1 MNTVETTGKKILCVL
16 LSVVMLVGMMP
27 ALAFAEETPPQSVRT
42 AEEFAAM
49 ESGGDYILEADI
61 TVSSPYSSF
70 GGTFDGNGHTITL
83 AIESDSSNTGLF
95 GTLTGGA
102 EVKNLIVDGSVKS
115 SENNTG
121 AIAGMANTHDGA
133 ITVQNCKNLASI
145 EGYKGVGGMIGICT
159 GTNYGLTILACA
171 NEGDITGANVQV
183 GGIAGNLEGPHEI
196 KDCYN
201 RGGVTGFNFY
211 AGILGRGNKGVS
223 VENCYASGAIAPY
236 GTTTQVGYALVGG
249 GSPSN
254 APCTI
259 KNCYALEGIAASLAY
274 TSGINAEDTAFKS
287 ESEMKSEDFADA
299 LGSNFVGGSGE
310 YPTLFWEIPKAKVT
324 FDVSPENAIITVNGA
339 EYTGDSVVSLATGEY
354 EYTVSLP
361 GYVSQRETITV
372 TDESGTPVAD
382 PSEVTVALSE
392 DSAAWSLVTVNVT
405 PQNAVLTVKDG
416 ETVISQQEATGATP
430 GQYLYKLLKGHQYTY
445 TASASGYGSESGIL
459 NFDQDEASKQIDLKK
474 ISKIEVQGAYKQEY
488 YVGDSLDTEGLE
500 LLVTYEGGQTDTVTE
515 GFEVSG
521 FDSLSPAE
529 NQTLTVSYN
538 GLETTFNISI
548 SEKPFPSSVFNGLA
562 GKASVEYSHNSY
574 FKGADGEEFVDDAEE
589 GALRSNS
596 SNMDRSTVTVTI
608 RLNENIGKA
617 KLSFDY
623 RIESEGSYYVYDG
636 LRINGGSKIGT
647 TSGYVNY
654 ESVVEGGDEITLTY
668 EKDYSGKSGADC
680 VWFKNFALEEL
691 YQLSFDTAEG
701 AEISVTDGKG
711 DEVTAQNGVYFV
723 SNGQYDYTISKFGY
737 ETATGKITVDGQDVK
752 QTVEL
757 KELQKYQVIFDTVL
771 PEGIDGECTYV
782 IISGNS
788 VLFSDG
794 AGSYALPD
802 GEYRYVINHER
813 CESAEGTFTV
823 NGGSIKIENALVRK
837 TVFADFFA
845 ALSDAAIAYNCNEGG
860 ADADYGFEPGK
871 EGENAVLISG
881 NKKQSN
887 STAAMTIEAQS
898 NIVLRF
904 QYKVS
909 SEPSYDKL
917 TILLNG
923 SMLAEKSGTVGW
935 TDFETVMQPGDELVI
950 KYAKDGSG
958 DRNDDSA
965 YLKSFEAEKTYIVS
979 FDGLAGDAALTV
991 TDGSGNI
998 LNASSGRNYIL
1009 PDGDY
1014 GYSVTRYGYK
1024 TVSGSFSVSGSDQNI
1039 SVPEMTAQ
1047 PVHNI
1052 SFSVT
1057 PEGASVE
1064 VSHKDKG
1071 TIEPEGGI
1079 YALPE
1084 GEDFKYSVSLD
1095 GYVSV
1100 SGSITPQEDK
1110 QITIELEYAGQPWD
1124 GTSKS
1129 EPDTAEDGTYLISNA
1144 GELAWFAE
1152 EAGVNTRIKG
1162 RLTANINLNG
1172 KTWEG
1177 FGEYDWQDDSSGFNG
1192 VLDGDGYTISGLVGR
1207 GGLLSCLGP
1216 DGEIRNMTVSGNISG
1231 EDNIGGIADTSK
1243 GLIQNCAFEGSVTN
1257 SASSGSTGGIAGRA
1271 MAGNKIISCTSSA
1284 DISNTCTSYNSQLNM
1299 GGIAGYTYGTVESCY
1314 FTGTVSAREDRTNSG
1329 IAGIVGQLYQDGSIS
1344 GTYSI
1349 GTVTGPENGTAAI
1362 AGKSSGTISNTY
1374 FLSVSGLKAVAE
1386 NSGTDN
1392 SAAVTSE
1399 TMKSGRFA
1407 YDLGEA
1413 YNQDTDGINSGYP
1426 VLKWQGGSEPEV
1438 PEFEQAIAK
1447 DIAALFMKDMH
1458 RAKELAAEKLLIDLE
1473 VESLGGLEAY
1483 REWFGSDLTMEDI
1496 YRNCGIDLEDDG
1508 TLTADRE
1515 NKYQLKKE
1523 EAELYLPVEGEH
1535 GTAISWSSSDE
1546 DVIDPKTGEISLP
1559 PTGKAQVTLTA
1570 TVSMGDYKDTRDFS
1584 FVIWSEDAVNEQT
1597 LSDIKSE
1604 AERTGTFIQ
1613 PLQMYNHYNIKE
1625 AMEQYLERNGYSG
1638 ITVELADAGHKVT
1651 PVDSKAYIAANGDIS
1666 YFTGTGT
1673 GYGTTYAIYDD
1684 VTFVLELDG
1693 SRTEVSVRAHIGWD
1707 FDYVQGLL
1715 DDAMEN
1721 VTWDSI
1727 KGANENA
1734 SSLQEVD
1741 GQQHTVVEGPV
1752 AGELILPYGLQDYT
1766 YAQIKWSSED
1776 ADALYV
1782 TDNNDGFTYTAT
1794 LERPAF
1800 GMEDNAFV
1808 LKGAAVF
1815 KFWDD
1820 YTIDEM
1826 TSLNGY
1832 QDPVESYKLFDITV
1846 PANDTDQSEEI
1857 TAALDKYPSLISDFV
1872 NKDQSANL
1880 EALTADIQMPIPS
1893 ALETNG
1899 IMTDRYYQKVT
1910 MTSSNE
1916 DVLEFNGYHG
1926 VVYRPLPGEEDV
1938 QVSYTVTISDR
1949 RNNATLGEKTFTLTV
1964 KAMEQSEIDEAASW
1978 MNRVCT
1984 EEVYWNGIKGSN
1996 MSKDSITDDLKP
2008 FVEVL
2013 DNNGQLQYIRG
2024 AINLT
2029 FGGIEIDDL
2038 PGYDPMHSQPWR
2050 EFRSSRETVI
2060 SSENLLV
2067 TKPEYNTDV
2076 TIDSVLTHSDYG
2088 KYWEKFGTDSRY
2100 AQFEQF
2106 YKRPVS
2112 VTVTV
2117 KGVNDMYDPNAE
2129 APVKVTV
2136 NVKGNGYEDFAD
2148 MTGYTYSALAS
2159 DDKTAWDALE
2169 ACLIAGGY
2177 KIDGSGAYISAVT
2190 DPNGVKL
2197 EEVEHGVY
2205 SGWLYTVNGQMPDKT
2220 LNQTYLKDGDVI
2232 EFYYSDGKAL
2242 ENQMAAEEVETL
2254 IQALPDVEELTLDD
2268 ARQVIAA
2275 RDGYNSLSGEQQSL
2289 VSAESREKLQKAE
2302 AKIAQLRQEIIAA
2315 FEDAY
2320 RLTGDHLADLI
2331 ENSEAYGMEWMIMG
2345 LARAD
2350 RSDDFDKDAYY
2361 RSIVDFVKENGSAQ
2375 LSGTRSTENAKVV
2388 LALTSIGKDVTDVAG
2403 YNLLEPL
2410 ADLDYLLKQGI
2421 NGSIWALIAFDS
2433 HDYEIPALSDTAEG
2447 TQVTRE
2453 NLIQTIISAQLT
2465 DGGFALS
2472 GNEAD
2477 ADMTAM
2483 AIQALAPYYDSNV
2496 QVKETVDKAL
2506 SCLAS
2511 LQNNDGSFSSDDIT
2525 NAESCAQ
2532 VIVALTALGIDPAD
2546 DVRFI
2551 KNGYTVIDALL
2562 GFYVEGEG
2570 FMHTAGSE
2578 TDPMATEQSY
2588 YSLAAYSRFLTG
2600 KTSLYDMSDVTI
2612 KQETEIIEPEDPSVV
2627 VPGDDTDKPESGTE
2641 IGKDD
2646 DVQIVDV
2653 EKTGDSNSILLWIAI
2668 AACAAGAGGGAYYYR
2683 RKSKR
2688 KDAA

>member
-1 MNTVETTGKKILCVL
+1 
-16 LSVVMLVGMMP
+16 
-27 ALAFAEETPPQSVRT
+27 
-42 AEEFAAM
+42 
-49 ESGGDYILEADI
+49 
-61 TVSSPYSSF
+61 
-70 GGTFDGNGHTITL
+70 
-83 AIESDSSNTGLF
+83 
-95 GTLTGGA
+95 
-102 EVKNLIVDGSVKS
+102 
-115 SENNTG
+115 
-121 AIAGMANTHDGA
+121 
-133 ITVQNCKNLASI
+133 
-145 EGYKGVGGMIGICT
+145 
-159 GTNYGLTILACA
+159 
-171 NEGDITGANVQV
+171 
-183 GGIAGNLEGPHEI
+183 
-196 KDCYN
+196 
-201 RGGVTGFNFY
+201 
-211 AGILGRGNKGVS
+211 
-223 VENCYASGAIAPY
+223 
-236 GTTTQVGYALVGG
+236 
-249 GSPSN
+249 
-254 APCTI
+254 
-259 KNCYALEGIAASLAY
+259 
-274 TSGINAEDTAFKS
+274 
-287 ESEMKSEDFADA
+287 
-299 LGSNFVGGSGE
+299 
-310 YPTLFWEIPKAKVT
+310 
-324 FDVSPENAIITVNGA
+324 
-339 EYTGDSVVSLATGEY
+339 
-354 EYTVSLP
+354 
-361 GYVSQRETITV
+361 
-372 TDESGTPVAD
+372 
-382 PSEVTVALSE
+382 
-392 DSAAWSLVTVNVT
+392 
-405 PQNAVLTVKDG
+405 
-416 ETVISQQEATGATP
+416 
-430 GQYLYKLLKGHQYTY
+430 
-445 TASASGYGSESGIL
+445 
-459 NFDQDEASKQIDLKK
+459 
-474 ISKIEVQGAYKQEY
+474 
-488 YVGDSLDTEGLE
+488 
-500 LLVTYEGGQTDTVTE
+500 
-515 GFEVSG
+515 
-521 FDSLSPAE
+521 
-529 NQTLTVSYN
+529 
-538 GLETTFNISI
+538 
-548 SEKPFPSSVFNGLA
+548 
-562 GKASVEYSHNSY
+562 
-574 FKGADGEEFVDDAEE
+574 
-589 GALRSNS
+589 
-596 SNMDRSTVTVTI
+596 
-608 RLNENIGKA
+608 
-617 KLSFDY
+617 
-623 RIESEGSYYVYDG
+623 
-636 LRINGGSKIGT
+636 
-647 TSGYVNY
+647 
-654 ESVVEGGDEITLTY
+654 
-668 EKDYSGKSGADC
+668 
-680 VWFKNFALEEL
+680 
-691 YQLSFDTAEG
+691 
-701 AEISVTDGKG
+701 
-711 DEVTAQNGVYFV
+711 
-723 SNGQYDYTISKFGY
+723 
-737 ETATGKITVDGQDVK
+737 
-752 QTVEL
+752 
-757 KELQKYQVIFDTVL
+757 
-771 PEGIDGECTYV
+771 
-782 IISGNS
+782 
-788 VLFSDG
+788 
-794 AGSYALPD
+794 
-802 GEYRYVINHER
+802 
-813 CESAEGTFTV
+813 
-823 NGGSIKIENALVRK
+823 
-837 TVFADFFA
+837 
-845 ALSDAAIAYNCNEGG
+845 
-860 ADADYGFEPGK
+860 
-871 EGENAVLISG
+871 
-881 NKKQSN
+881 
-887 STAAMTIEAQS
+887 
-898 NIVLRF
+898 
-904 QYKVS
+904 
-909 SEPSYDKL
+909 
-917 TILLNG
+917 
-923 SMLAEKSGTVGW
+923 
-935 TDFETVMQPGDELVI
+935 
-950 KYAKDGSG
+950 
-958 DRNDDSA
+958 
-965 YLKSFEAEKTYIVS
+965 
-979 FDGLAGDAALTV
+979 
-991 TDGSGNI
+991 
-998 LNASSGRNYIL
+998 
-1009 PDGDY
+1009 
-1014 GYSVTRYGYK
+1014 
-1024 TVSGSFSVSGSDQNI
+1024 
-1039 SVPEMTAQ
+1039 
-1047 PVHNI
+1047 
-1052 SFSVT
+1052 
-1057 PEGASVE
+1057 
-1064 VSHKDKG
+1064 
-1071 TIEPEGGI
+1071 
-1079 YALPE
+1079 
-1084 GEDFKYSVSLD
+1084 
-1095 GYVSV
+1095 
-1100 SGSITPQEDK
+1100 
-1110 QITIELEYAGQPWD
+1110 
-1124 GTSKS
+1124 
-1129 EPDTAEDGTYLISNA
+1129 
-1144 GELAWFAE
+1144 
-1152 EAGVNTRIKG
+1152 
-1162 RLTANINLNG
+1162 
-1172 KTWEG
+1172 
-1177 FGEYDWQDDSSGFNG
+1177 
-1192 VLDGDGYTISGLVGR
+1192 
-1207 GGLLSCLGP
+1207 
-1216 DGEIRNMTVSGNISG
+1216 MTVSGNISG
-1231 EDNIGGIADTSK
+1231 EVNIGGIADTSK

-1257 SASSGSTGGIAGRA
+1257 SASSGSTGGIVGRA
-1271 MAGNKIISCTSSA
+1271 MTGNRIISCTSSA

-1299 GGIAGYTYGTVESCY
+1299 GGIAGHTYGAVESCY
-1314 FTGTVSAREDRTNSG
+1314 FTGTVSAGEDRPNSG
-1329 IAGIVGQLYQDGSIS
+1329 IAGIAGQLHQEGSIS
-1344 GTYSI
+1344 GTYNV
-1349 GTVTGPENGTAAI
+1349 GTVTGPENGIAAI
-1362 AGKSSGTISNTY
+1362 AGKSSGTISNSY
-1374 FLSVSGLKAVAE
+1374 FLSTSGLKAVAE

-1407 YDLGEA
+1407 WDLGEA
-1413 YNQDTDGINSGYP
+1413 YNQDTDDINSGYP

-1447 DIAALFMKDMH
+1447 DIAALFMKDMR
-1458 RAKELAAEKLLIDLE
+1458 RAKELAAEKLLIDAE

-1483 REWFGSDLTMEDI
+1483 REWFGADLTMEDI

-1508 TLTADRE
+1508 TLTADIE
-1515 NKYQLKKE
+1515 NKYQLKK
-1523 EAELYLPVEGEH
+1523 EAELYLPVEGER

-1546 DVIDPKTGEISLP
+1546 DVIDPNTGEVKLP
-1559 PTGKAQVTLTA
+1559 STGKAQVTLSA
-1570 TVSMGDYKDTRDFS
+1570 TVSMGDYEDTRDFS

-1613 PLQMYNHYNIKE
+1613 PLQMYNHSNIKE

-1638 ITVELADAGHKVT
+1638 ITVELADAGNKVT
-1651 PVDSKAYIAANGDIS
+1651 PVDSKTYIAANGDIS
-1666 YFTGTGT
+1666 YFTGTGA

-1684 VTFVLELDG
+1684 VTFILELDG

-1752 AGELILPYGLQDYT
+1752 AGELILPYGLRDYT
-1766 YAQIKWSSED
+1766 YVQIKWSSED

-1893 ALETNG
+1893 VLETNG

-1996 MSKDSITDDLKP
+1996 TSKDSITDDLQP
-2008 FVEVL
+2008 FAEVL
-2013 DNNGQLQYIRG
+2013 DNGGQLQYIRG

-2117 KGVNDMYDPNAE
+2117 KGLNDMYDPDAE

-2136 NVKGNGYEDFAD
+2136 SIKGNGYEDFAD

-2242 ENQMAAEEVETL
+2242 ENQMAAEEVEAL

-2289 VSAESREKLQKAE
+2289 VSAESRDKLEKAE
-2302 AKIAQLRQEIIAA
+2302 EKIAQLRQEIIVA

-2320 RLTGDHLADLI
+2320 RLTGDHLAKLI
-2331 ENSEAYGMEWMIMG
+2331 ENSEAYGMEWVIMG

-2421 NGSIWALIAFDS
+2421 NGPIWALIAFDS
-2433 HDYEIPALSDTAEG
+2433 HDYDIPVLPDTAEG

-2453 NLIQTIISAQLT
+2453 NLIQAIISAQLA
-2465 DGGFALS
+2465 DGGFAHS

-2483 AIQALAPYYDSNV
+2483 AIQALAPYYDSSV

-2506 SCLAS
+2506 NCLSS
-2511 LQNNDGSFSSDDIT
+2511 LQNNDGSFSSDNIT

-2532 VIVALTALGIDPAD
+2532 VIVALTSLGIDPAD
-2546 DVRFI
+2546 DIRFI

-2562 GFYVEGEG
+2562 SFYAEGEG
-2570 FMHTAGSE
+2570 FMHTAGGE
-2578 TDPMATEQSY
+2578 INPMATEQAY
-2588 YSLAAYSRFLTG
+2588 YSMAAYSRLLTQ
-2600 KTSLYDMSDVTI
+2600 KSALYDMNDVTI
-2612 KQETEIIEPEDPSVV
+2612 EKDTQTTEPEQPGTDTETGQETDGAI
-2627 VPGDDTDKPESGTE
+2627 DTAP
-2641 IGKDD
+2641 
-2646 DVQIVDV
+2646 
-2653 EKTGDSNSILLWIAI
+2653 EKTGDPDNILIWIAA
-2668 AACAAGAGGGAYYYR
+2668 AACAAGIGGGTYFCR
-2683 RKSKR
+2683 RKR
-2688 KDAA
+2688 KKDDAA